1 MEVVM
6 KYRYIS
12 ACVIYMI
19 YPKQTRGEMK
29 EVFTMKR
36 KVIAAIMTVL
46 VAGSALSGCGSSS
59 GVETSGTS
67 EVAET
72 SSKAETEDGNQFFL
86 ALAYGALDMTPKV
99 QSDKIIAMAE
109 ELGWRTQIT
118 NADQDPSKL
127 LSDVES
133 LCEMKPDVIICRG
146 ITDNSMPQI
155 VEVCKNAGVPLILQ
169 SITASGMED
178 DFLTFATDP
187 ISAAG
192 EMIGEYLESYCQE
205 NTDVTANVGYVVGD
219 YNLEMA
225 LPRWTSCEEKAS
237 DANTLVD
244 AEGNWVASDAMTVT
258 EDWIQKYPEMNVI
271 VSCSDEMTIGVI
283 QALQAAGKSPD
294 DYLILS
300 YDALEVMQPYIQE
313 GWCDASAG
321 LDLQK
326 QAEVLIDLCK
336 KIQAG
341 EMDSIE
347 KLTPFNSLYLMTTDN
362 ADGIISGE
370 AAIEY
375 YEY

>member
-1 MEVVM
+1 
-6 KYRYIS
+6 
-12 ACVIYMI
+12 
-19 YPKQTRGEMK
+19 
-29 EVFTMKR
+29 MKR
-36 KVIAAIMTVL
+36 KIVAAMMCVL
-46 VAGSALSGCGSSS
+46 VAGSILAGCSSS
-59 GVETSGTS
+59 DSSSETSNAS
-67 EVAET
+67 ETTEAT
-72 SSKAETEDGNQFFL
+72 ETEDSSGEAGSEAEDPFFL

-109 ELGWRTQIT
+109 ELGWKTQIT

-133 LCEMKPDVIICRG
+133 LCQMKPDVIVCRG

-155 VEVCKNAGVPLILQ
+155 VEVCKDAEIPLILQ
-169 SITASGMED
+169 SITASGMEE

-187 ISAAG
+187 IPSAG

-205 NTDVTANVGYVVGD
+205 NSDITVNVGYVVGD
-219 YNLEMA
+219 YSLEMA
-225 LPRWTSCEEKAS
+225 LPRWTSCEEKAV

-258 EDWIQKYPEMNVI
+258 EDWIQKYPEMNAI

-300 YDALEVMQPYIQE
+300 YDALEVMQPYIQD

-326 QAEVLIDLCK
+326 QAEVIIDLCK

-341 EMDSIE
+341 ETDSIE
-347 KLTPFNSLYLMTTDN
+347 KFTPFNSLYLMTTDN
-362 ADGIISGE
+362 VEGIVSGE
-370 AAIEY
+370 EAIEY

>member
-1 MEVVM
+1 
-6 KYRYIS
+6 
-12 ACVIYMI
+12 
-19 YPKQTRGEMK
+19 
-29 EVFTMKR
+29 MKR
-36 KVIAAIMTVL
+36 KAIAAIMCALMTGSIMAGCSSSDSSSETSNISEATQAENSSGE
-46 VAGSALSGCGSSS
+46 AGSEMEG
-59 GVETSGTS
+59 
-67 EVAET
+67 
-72 SSKAETEDGNQFFL
+72 QFFL

-109 ELGWRTQIT
+109 ELGWKTQIT

-133 LCEMKPDVIICRG
+133 LCQMRPDAIVCRG

-155 VEVCKNAGVPLILQ
+155 VEVCKEAGIPLILQ
-169 SITASGMED
+169 SITASGMEE

-187 ISAAG
+187 IPSAG

-205 NTDVTANVGYVVGD
+205 NLDITINVGYVVGD
-219 YNLEMA
+219 YSLEMA
-225 LPRWTSCEEKAS
+225 LPRWTSCEEKAV

-258 EDWIQKYPEMNVI
+258 EDWIQKYPEMNAI

-300 YDALEVMQPYIQE
+300 YDALEVMQPYIQD

-326 QAEVLIDLCK
+326 QAEVIIDLCK

-341 EMDSIE
+341 DTDSIE
-347 KLTPFNSLYLMTTDN
+347 KFTPFNSLYLMTTDN
-362 ADGIISGE
+362 IEGIVSGE
-370 AAIEY
+370 ESIKY